1 MINVKERKKEKKLK
15 KGLVVVIRL
24 GEFILY
30 KILIP
35 YQCEKKLV

>member
-1 MINVKERKKEKKLK
+1 MINVKERKKETK

-24 GEFILY
+24 GDFILY

-35 YQCEKKLV
+35 YQCEKS

>member
-1 MINVKERKKEKKLK
+1 MINVKERKKETKKRV
-15 KGLVVVIRL
+15 GCCYQIR
-24 GEFILY
+24 GDFILY